1 MEDNNI
7 NIDVLKKDKDF
18 KNCLYKRL
26 CNYHGLIDPIVDVK
40 YKRGPWNTLDEM
52 GIFNPY
58 DMLDEFEKIILRVS
72 KLPSRCREFIKDI
85 MVSSYIDYKN
95 FIQSKEDG
103 SKEENRDK
111 DTLNK

>member
-18 KNCLYKRL
+18 KNYLYKRL
-26 CNYHGLIDPIVDVK
+26 YNYHGLLHPIVDVK

-72 KLPSRCREFIKDI
+72 KLPFRCREFIKDI
-85 MVSSYIDYKN
+85 MVLSYIDYKN

>member
-18 KNCLYKRL
+18 KNYLYKRL
-26 CNYHGLIDPIVDVK
+26 YNYHGLLDPDVNVK
-40 YKRGPWNTLDEM
+40 YKRGSWNTLDEM

-72 KLPSRCREFIKDI
+72 KLPSRCRGNLL
-85 MVSSYIDYKN
+85 S
-95 FIQSKEDG
+95 
-103 SKEENRDK
+103 
-111 DTLNK
+111 T

>member
-18 KNCLYKRL
+18 KNYLYKRL
-26 CNYHGLIDPIVDVK
+26 YNYHGLLNDGK

>member
-7 NIDVLKKDKDF
+7 NIDILKKDKDF

-26 CNYHGLIDPIVDVK
+26 CNYHGLLNTDVK

-72 KLPSRCREFIKDI
+72 KLPSRCREFIKYI